1 MTWMLTRRPSRI
13 RSKCISLLEYFDF
26 RNHICLVTPLLGQSV
41 FDFLKGNSFQPFP
54 EAHIQ
59 SFAKDLLTSLS
70 CESCEQGNSTRTC
83 ADRCAFLQSYIH

>member
-1 MTWMLTRRPSRI
+1 M
-13 RSKCISLLEYFDF
+13 EYFDY

-70 CESCEQGNSTRTC
+70 CESLHKPLLSFGEMKLMVSY
-83 ADRCAFLQSYIH
+83 LQSCIH